1 MLIAAATKAPDEP
14 SESAKLVWD
23 NYYANHQNNQAFRK
37 LKVADS
43 WEVVPHWWK
52 VLGSACR

>member
-23 NYYANHQNNQAFRK
+23 NYYANHQNNQAFNE
-37 LKVADS
+37 S
-43 WEVVPHWWK
+43 
-52 VLGSACR
+52 G